1 MSNPFSVQCFTQRTG
16 LPIGSSPLWN
26 PIHYVF
32 KVLVAY
38 SANYCHSVRFLIV
51 STILGYSLRAKADI
65 CGVRPSGFPAHGTN
79 PSRRFLTHPAQSVS
93 GGQILSGV
101 GFVIAL
107 LSPSPPIGVPLWREY
122 LGG

>member
-51 STILGYSLRAKADI
+51 STILGYLLRTKADI
-65 CGVRPSGFPAHGTN
+65 W
-79 PSRRFLTHPAQSVS
+79 RFLTHPAQSVS

-107 LSPSPPIGVPLWREY
+107 LSPSPPSGVTLWREY

>member
-38 SANYCHSVRFLIV
+38 SANYCHSVRLLIV
-51 STILGYSLRAKADI
+51 LRILGDLLHTKAD
-65 CGVRPSGFPAHGTN
+65 N
-79 PSRRFLTHPAQSVS
+79 WRFLTHPAQSVS
-93 GGQILSGV
+93 GGQTLISFGEATPTGV
-101 GFVIAL
+101 GFVTAL
-107 LSPSPPIGVPLWREY
+107 LSPSPPSGVPLWREY